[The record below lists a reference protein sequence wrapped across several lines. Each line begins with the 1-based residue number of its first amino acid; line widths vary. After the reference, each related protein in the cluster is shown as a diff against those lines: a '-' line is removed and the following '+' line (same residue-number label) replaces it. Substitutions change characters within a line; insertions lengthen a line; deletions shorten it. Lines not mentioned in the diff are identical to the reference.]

1 MYPIGKESR
10 TGGIMA
16 RDDAIGSNVWPQPA
30 LSWLEERHRA
40 AIIAHLSRLAPHER
54 VRRFGR
60 ALADSDIA
68 AFVGDVDFRSHWL
81 IGAFS
86 FDHRLI
92 GLAHACPIRTGRDLT
107 VYAAISVDRDWR
119 GRGIGRALLGSIVDR
134 LHRVAATTV
143 VAIGSAFELPGD
155 TTGSEFGADAARAY
169 ELCTG
174 IRIEA
179 ERLPPGRAYRD
190 TLALASA

>member
-1 MYPIGKESR
+1 
-10 TGGIMA
+10 MA
-16 RDDAIGSNVWPQPA
+16 RDDSTSFSALPPPA

-40 AIIAHLSRLAPHER
+40 GIIAHLSRLTPHER

-60 ALADSDIA
+60 AVGDSDIA
-68 AFVGDVDFRSHWL
+68 AFIDDIDFNAHWL
-81 IGAFS
+81 IGAFA

-92 GLAHACPIRTGRDLT
+92 GLAHACPVRTGRDYT
-107 VYAAISVDRDWR
+107 VYAAISVDRDYR

-143 VAIGSAFELPGD
+143 VAIGSAFDLPGD
-155 TTGSEFGADAARAY
+155 TVGGEFGADAAQAF
-169 ELCTG
+169 EVCTG

-179 ERLPPGRAYRD
+179 EQLPPGRAYRD
-190 TLALASA
+190 TVAQAGA